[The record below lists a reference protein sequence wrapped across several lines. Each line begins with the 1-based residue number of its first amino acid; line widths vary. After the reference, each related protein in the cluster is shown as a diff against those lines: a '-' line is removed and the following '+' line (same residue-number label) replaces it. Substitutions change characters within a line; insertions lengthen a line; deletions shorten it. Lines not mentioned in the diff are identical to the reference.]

1 MHTEIGYC
9 KLVRTTGDTN
19 IKSVSSKL
27 SFHITE
33 HLFKTWI
40 SQTYKALVTKEA
52 TKKKGTKPRTW
63 GIQRS
68 LLVQV
73 RSCLKLH
80 TQHFVCLSNDYG
92 QMSDRPLLNLLS
104 QYLNVNLL
112 QLNITIVFM
121 KIASRAYSPE
131 SWIMICPFLY
141 RILLLTSNILFREN
155 INSKILVKNNNLTIF
170 NLLKLFQ

>member
-1 MHTEIGYC
+1 M
-9 KLVRTTGDTN
+9 N
-19 IKSVSSKL
+19 IESVSSKL

-52 TKKKGTKPRTW
+52 TKKTGNRPRTW

-68 LLVQV
+68 LLMQV
-73 RSCLKLH
+73 RPCLKLH

-104 QYLNVNLL
+104 QYLNVN
-112 QLNITIVFM
+112 
-121 KIASRAYSPE
+121 
-131 SWIMICPFLY
+131 
-141 RILLLTSNILFREN
+141 
-155 INSKILVKNNNLTIF
+155 
-170 NLLKLFQ
+170 